1 MLDWLYELLGTML
14 YGFSQLFGGSYA
26 LALLL
31 YALLFKVVFLPFTIK
46 QQKNQIKSAK
56 LAPKIALIRAKYKGR
71 TDRVTQQKM
80 QEEIM
85 ELQRQ
90 EGASP
95 FAGCLPMLIQLPIII
110 FLYNVIRNPLSHI
123 CQLAEDKIV
132 EIYNVITSETVQFAS
147 INQISL
153 ISEINKA
160 GIDVMNY
167 GATRGMPDFTL
178 FGLDLALTPSISA
191 ISWLVLIPILAALSQ
206 WFTMWITRKVNGNAS
221 AVGADA
227 QSQASLKMMDLIMP
241 AMTLF
246 IAFSFSGMLGLYW
259 IYQSLFAIVQTLILA
274 KIMPIP
280 KYSEE
285 ELKAMR
291 KAQKEVEKAQKEAMK
306 EQPKYRSL
314 HYIDDD
320 DYDTLPEIKSASQ
333 KDKSAGASN
342 MPEIKD

>member
-1 MLDWLYELLGTML
+1 ML
-14 YGFSQLFGGSYA
+14 YGFSQIFGGSYA
-26 LALLL
+26 MALLL
-31 YALLFKVVFLPFTIK
+31 YALVFKIVFLPFTIK

-90 EGASP
+90 EGSSP
-95 FAGCLPMLIQLPIII
+95 FAGCLPLLIQLPIII

-123 CQLAEDKIV
+123 CQLTEEAIVKINTTLNGLAEDV
-132 EIYNVITSETVQFAS
+132 AFSS
-147 INQISL
+147 IDQIQL
-153 ISEINKA
+153 ISKISEA
-160 GIDVMNY
+160 GIDVTTSGY
-167 GATRGMPDFTL
+167 DAIRGIPDFHL
-178 FGLDLALTPSISA
+178 FGLDLAQTPSITSL
-191 ISWLVLIPILAALSQ
+191 SLLVLIPVIAAASQ
-206 WFTMWITRKVNGNAS
+206 WFTMWVTRKVNGNAM
-221 AVGADA
+221 AVGGDE
-227 QSQASLKMMDLIMP
+227 QSQASMKIMDLMMP

-259 IYQSLFAIVQTLILA
+259 IYQSVFAIIQTLILS

-280 KYSEE
+280 KYTEE

-291 KAQKEVEKAQKEAMK
+291 KAQKEVEKAQRAAIK

-314 HYIDDD
+314 HYIDED
-320 DYDTLPEIKSASQ
+320 DYDQLPEIKSSQ
-333 KDKSAGASN
+333 NQNKKTISSDA
-342 MPEIKD
+342 PEIKD